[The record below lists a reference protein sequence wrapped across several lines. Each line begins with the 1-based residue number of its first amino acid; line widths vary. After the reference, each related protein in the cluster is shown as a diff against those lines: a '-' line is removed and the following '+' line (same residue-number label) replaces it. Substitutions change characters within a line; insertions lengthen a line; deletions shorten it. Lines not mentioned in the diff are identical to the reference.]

1 MQEAIVSRQRE
12 APGRPDVCRPDADVP
27 AVVFDRVSLA
37 FDDNVVLREI
47 SFTVRAGSM
56 TILIG
61 ASGAGKSV
69 VLKLLLGLLK
79 PDSGTIYVNGER
91 INDMTEAQMMKV
103 RADNGMLFQQSALF
117 DSLTVAGNVGY
128 RLDEETDMPADLPR
142 PDYGQDG

>member
-1 MQEAIVSRQRE
+1 VRR
-12 APGRPDVCRPDADVP
+12 PGADVP

-37 FDDNVVLREI
+37 FDENVVLREI

-61 ASGAGKSV
+61 ASGAGESV

>member
-1 MQEAIVSRQRE
+1 
-12 APGRPDVCRPDADVP
+12 VP